1 MSKVTAK
8 KKWQPSAGNCEH
20 LTKRS
25 HLLELHLSSADSLLL
40 IFLIFFLFFANSLL
54 ERSKQEATCLS
65 FTGFPVKALGLQ
77 SPGTQKVRVWGG
89 LKGGLFAHFRGLL
102 EDVLHKNNRVNQ

>member
-8 KKWQPSAGNCEH
+8 KKWQANAGNCEH

-25 HLLELHLSSADSLLL
+25 HLLELHLSSADSLL
-40 IFLIFFLFFANSLL
+40 

-65 FTGFPVKALGLQ
+65 FTGFLVKALGLQ